1 MAKIDLLK
9 NKIVEGTFWLSLSS
23 LFGKFFSAFAVILTA
38 KYIGKENFGYFST
51 IQNTIIF
58 LSVFSIFGIDIS
70 FTKYVSQYKDSK
82 KKLSEIVSFLFFSSF
97 ILVVFLSIVVFLFS
111 ENISKYFLNDINLS
125 FYIVL
130 MIPCLVLISL
140 NAIISGF
147 FIGLQKF
154 KNISIINTIGA
165 MSYLI
170 SVLITT
176 SKFNL
181 IGAFFAF
188 SIYNLALF
196 LTNIFY
202 CIKSFKEEG
211 IKLIFSKS
219 VFSQFKILTEFSIP
233 SFLSSLIVAFTLWY
247 PLSIITYTDNGYQ
260 ENAIFN
266 ASSQIKN
273 MTLII
278 PNALSSVLLPFFTSI
293 NKTNDL
299 KKSLYTNLF
308 YSLIISLVIF
318 IVTFFSSPILMS
330 LSGKDF
336 INGYYVLNL
345 LVLSTIFQN
354 LSSVL
359 GQVILSLG
367 KVWEGFFINLL
378 WAFITLN
385 VFIFLGEINA
395 EGFAY
400 SILISYI
407 VHCINSIILVKIKLK
422 KNEH

>member
-82 KKLSEIVSFLFFSSF
+82 NKLSEVISFLLFSTF
-97 ILVVFLSIVVFLFS
+97 ILVSTLSIIIFFFS
-111 ENISKYFLNDINLS
+111 ENISENFLNDRSLYT
-125 FYIVL
+125 YIVL
-130 MIPCLVLISL
+130 MIPCLALISL

-147 FIGLQKF
+147 FIGLEKF
-154 KNISIINTIGA
+154 KSISIINTIGA
-165 MSYLI
+165 ISYLI
-170 SVLITT
+170 SVLIAT

-188 SIYNLALF
+188 SIYNLVLF

-202 CIKSFKEEG
+202 CIKTFKEEE

-219 VFSQFKILTEFSIP
+219 IFTEFKILTEFSLP

-247 PLSIITYTDNGYQ
+247 PLSLITYTDNGYQ

-266 ASSQIKN
+266 ASNQIKN

-293 NKTNDL
+293 NKTSDL
-299 KKSLYTNLF
+299 KKSLYNNLF

-318 IVTFFSSPILMS
+318 ILTFFSSDLVDSVFSTFLTPT
-330 LSGKDF
+330 
-336 INGYYVLNL
+336 L
-345 LVLSTIFQN
+345 L
-354 LSSVL
+354 
-359 GQVILSLG
+359 
-367 KVWEGFFINLL
+367 
-378 WAFITLN
+378 
-385 VFIFLGEINA
+385 
-395 EGFAY
+395 
-400 SILISYI
+400 
-407 VHCINSIILVKIKLK
+407 
-422 KNEH
+422 